1 MNTKEPRRTYY
12 WWPERNRLVC
22 LDESAT
28 PDFWD
33 RIWQSDDWAKQ
44 VTSYRKGRYFRYILS
59 KYLPNKT
66 SIILEGGCGDGH
78 LVDAMNHWGYRAV
91 GVDFAAK
98 TISEI
103 KKVAPNLDVRC
114 GDVRSLEFEDGYF
127 DGYFSLGVIEHF
139 WDGYA
144 DILSEMK
151 RVLKA
156 GGYAFVAVPSI
167 SRLER
172 IMMFSM
178 YRKFTGPERPD
189 NFYQFAL
196 DATTLKEDFERI
208 GLEYVRTWRT
218 GDWNILLRFVPGL
231 YSLIL
236 GLESLSKKCRM
247 IRLFRSAVM
256 VLMSPICGDNVLLV
270 LRKK

>member
-1 MNTKEPRRTYY
+1 
-12 WWPERNRLVC
+12 
-22 LDESAT
+22 
-28 PDFWD
+28 
-33 RIWQSDDWAKQ
+33 
-44 VTSYRKGRYFRYILS
+44 LS

-78 LVDAMNHWGYRAV
+78 LVDAMNHWGYRAI

-144 DILSEMK
+144 AILSEMK
-151 RVLKA
+151 RVLKV

-167 SRLER
+167 TRLER

-178 YRKFTGPERPD
+178 YGKFKGPGIPD

-196 DATTLKEDFERI
+196 DANDLKEDFKRI
-208 GLEYVRTWRT
+208 GFECVRTWRR
-218 GDWNILLRFVPGL
+218 GDWAGFERFVPRLRSLIFGLQSLSEKSPIIKLLRF
-231 YSLIL
+231 
-236 GLESLSKKCRM
+236 
-247 IRLFRSAVM
+247 AVM